1 MQHWQCHF
9 EETSRVA
16 CTLDK
21 MLLFMDPFVKL
32 RETLWS
38 LSVNIGSSKVGCD
51 TGASGAAASRGAAAY
66 QHLATAT
73 AQGGIF

>member
-32 RETLWS
+32 RETLLS
-38 LSVNIGSSKVGCD
+38 LSVNRFRQNWV
-51 TGASGAAASRGAAAY
+51 
-66 QHLATAT
+66 
-73 AQGGIF
+73 

>member
-1 MQHWQCHF
+1 MQHGQCHF

-21 MLLFMDPFVKL
+21 MLFMDPFVKL

-38 LSVNIGSSKVGCD
+38 LFVNRFRQNWV
-51 TGASGAAASRGAAAY
+51 
-66 QHLATAT
+66 
-73 AQGGIF
+73 